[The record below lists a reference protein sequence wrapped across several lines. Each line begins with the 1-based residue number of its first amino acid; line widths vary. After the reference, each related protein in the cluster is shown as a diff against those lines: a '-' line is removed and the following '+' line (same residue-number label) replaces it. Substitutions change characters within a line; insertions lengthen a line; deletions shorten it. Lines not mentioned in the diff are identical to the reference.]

1 MRKIAHSIGALC
13 LLSGFA
19 GPALSQTPSLPAGP
33 KVSITAVT
41 QPNSNFPQYTRVDI
55 PILRDGVAQKSNGRI
70 EVKLSSWPEM
80 NLSGPELIRV
90 VRSGQIDIGA
100 ASVATVSG
108 DVPFLDG
115 MDLPGLLPDLDVAR
129 KVSDALLPVAN
140 KELER
145 FNVRIVSII
154 PYSAQVL
161 FCRKPIAGFADL
173 KGLKVRSYSPSLNDL
188 FNAIGAQPVTVN
200 FAEVYGAL
208 ERGVVDCG
216 TTGTGSGNAA
226 RWYEVS
232 SHMYTLPLGWSLAGY
247 YVNLSWWNGLDPAVR
262 TFMTAVL
269 NDVDKAQWTVGADVT
284 QDAIECNT
292 GNAANCKLH
301 TLVTRNPMKEVKP
314 TAADKELVAKILG
327 QSVLPG
333 WVKRCGAR
341 CGEIYNEVVAPITKV
356 RYVPQ

>member
-1 MRKIAHSIGALC
+1 MGRSATGVLAATAASLASAL
-13 LLSGFA
+13 
-19 GPALSQTPSLPAGP
+19 ALAQPSTLPAGP
-33 KVSITAVT
+33 KVTITAVT
-41 QPNSNFPQYTRVDI
+41 QPNANFPQYTRVDV
-55 PILRDGVAQKSNGRI
+55 PLLRDAVAQRSNGRI

-80 NLSGPELIRV
+80 NLNGPEIILV

-100 ASVATVSG
+100 ASVNTVAG

-115 MDLPGLLPDLDVAR
+115 MDLPGLLPDLAQAR
-129 KVSDALLPVAN
+129 TVSDALIPIAN

-145 FNVRIVSII
+145 FNTRILAVI

-161 FCRKPIAGFADL
+161 FCRQPITGLADL
-173 KGLKVRSYSPSLNDL
+173 KGRKIRSFSPSLNDL
-188 FNAIGAQPVTVN
+188 FTSIGAQPITVN

-226 RWYEVS
+226 RWYEVA

-247 YVNLSWWNGLDPAVR
+247 YVNVSWWNRLDPAVR
-262 TFMTAVL
+262 EFMTGIIREV
-269 NDVDKAQWTVGADVT
+269 NEEQWRVGGEVT

-292 GNAANCKLH
+292 GHAATCKLH
-301 TLVTRNPMKEVKP
+301 TLVQRNPMTEVKP
-314 TAADKELVAKILG
+314 SQADRELLVKVL
-327 QSVLPG
+327 SDTVLPG

-341 CGEIYNEVVAPITKV
+341 CGQIYNDAVAPITKV
-356 RYVPQ
+356 RFAPQ

>member
-1 MRKIAHSIGALC
+1 MNQLAFGLPAAL
-13 LLSGFA
+13 L
-19 GPALSQTPSLPAGP
+19 ALGMAASPVRAQTGSLPPGP
-33 KVSITAVT
+33 KVTITAVT
-41 QPNSNFPQYTRVDI
+41 QPNANFPQYTQVDV
-55 PILRDGVAQKSNGRI
+55 PLLRDGVAQRSNGRI

-80 NLSGPELIRV
+80 NLSGPEIIRV

-100 ASVATVSG
+100 ASVNTVAG

-115 MDLPGLLPDLDVAR
+115 IDLPGLLPDLAQAR
-129 KVSDALLPVAN
+129 KVSDALIPVAN

-145 FNVRIVSII
+145 FNTRIVAII

-161 FCRKPIAGFADL
+161 FCRQPVSGLADL
-173 KGLKVRSYSPSLNDL
+173 KGRKVRSFSPSLND
-188 FNAIGAQPVTVN
+188 FFTAIGAQPVTVN

-226 RWYEVS
+226 RWYEVA

-247 YVNLSWWNGLDPAVR
+247 YVNLSWWSKLDPAVR
-262 TFMTAVL
+262 AFMESTIR
-269 NDVDKAQWTVGADVT
+269 DVNEAQWKLGGDAT

-292 GNAANCKLH
+292 GNAAACKLH
-301 TLVTRNPMKEVKP
+301 TLVQRNPMTEVKP
-314 TAADKELVAKILG
+314 TQADRDVLRKVLADA
-327 QSVLPG
+327 VLPG

-341 CGEIYNEVVAPITKV
+341 CGEIYNETVAPITGI
-356 RYVPQ
+356 RIAP

>member
-1 MRKIAHSIGALC
+1 MKRFVGRLGLALVVSLMAGA
-13 LLSGFA
+13 S
-19 GPALSQTPSLPAGP
+19 SLPPGQ

-41 QPNSNFPQYTRVDI
+41 QPNTNFPQYTRVDV
-55 PILRDGVAQKSNGRI
+55 PLLRDAVAQRSNGRI

-80 NLSGPELIRV
+80 NLSGPEIIRV

-100 ASVATVSG
+100 ASVNTVAG

-115 MDLPGLLPDLDVAR
+115 IDLAGLLPDLEQAR

-145 FNVRIVSII
+145 FNTRIVAII

-161 FCRKPIAGFADL
+161 WCRTPISSFADL
-173 KGLKVRSYSPSLNDL
+173 KGRKVRSFSPSLNDL

-226 RWYEVS
+226 RWYEVAT
-232 SHMYTLPLGWSLAGY
+232 HMYTLPLGWSLAGY
-247 YVNLSWWNGLDPAVR
+247 YVNLNWWNRLDPQVR
-262 TFMTAVL
+262 EFMAGILREV
-269 NDVDKAQWTVGADVT
+269 NDAQWTLADEAT
-284 QDAIECNT
+284 GDAIACNT
-292 GNAANCKLH
+292 GKAEGCKLH
-301 TLVTRNPMKEVKP
+301 TLVQRNPMTEVKP
-314 TAADKELVAKILG
+314 TDADRALLAKVLAE
-327 QSVLPG
+327 SVLPG

-341 CGEIYNEVVAPITKV
+341 CGEIYNEAVAPITNV
-356 RYVPQ
+356 RYTPQ